1 MGRSSKFSGKNR
13 QCRMHNGIRPIAIGE
28 TFHGGFNNPA
38 AFTFA

>member
-28 TFHGGFNNPA
+28 TFNGGFNNPA